1 MQFIPFE
8 CGTERR
14 PQLFGLSSSDGG
26 SRDQMV
32 RKQGDETEGRERSLC
47 LSPFTSGAATARQ
60 RFKPAVQSQRRRLSC
75 AWIHFSATETLRG
88 LLDSST
94 SRVARTRNTTIRG
107 EKMQVFKKK
116 KKTRQVNCAL
126 QKKKKNLAGNYKK
139 EMFLFRHPGEDRS
152 AEASLVS
159 RPGITRRSS

>member
-60 RFKPAVQSQRRRLSC
+60 RFKPAVQSQRRRRRRLSC

-126 QKKKKNLAGNYKK
+126 QKKKKIWQEIIKRKCFY
-139 EMFLFRHPGEDRS
+139 S
-152 AEASLVS
+152 
-159 RPGITRRSS
+159 GIPARI